1 MNGKLITYFPLTRKV
16 LHVSLVLL
24 FSLSFISTGA
34 QAQFVCDEMSCNRS
48 DTMGSH
54 SMGMSLTKT
63 TPPMGC
69 CSGAQGSQCTFETS
83 KKLSFLDY
91 AAAPYRSDRTDLMHT
106 IGIDVDIL
114 SPIQA
119 IISWGS
125 RIQFPAKTRSKPT
138 YIQTLSL
145 RC

>member
-16 LHVSLVLL
+16 LHISLVLL
-24 FSLSFISTGA
+24 FSLGFISTGA
-34 QAQFVCDEMSCNRS
+34 QAQFVCNEMSYNRS
-48 DTMGSH
+48 DMMGSH
-54 SMGMSLTKT
+54 PMDMSLTKT

-83 KKLSFLDY
+83 KKLAFLDY
-91 AAAPYRSDRTDLMHT
+91 AAAPYRSGSTDPMHT
-106 IGIDVDIL
+106 IVIDADIL

-119 IISWGS
+119 FIGWGS
-125 RIQFPAKTRSKPT
+125 RIQFPAKTRSEPT